1 VKRRAR
7 TASTALAST
16 RAAFPARSAFHRHVL
31 RLHSQAA
38 PATDL
43 AALPLR
49 SGFRRSFA
57 SPMLSHVKARSPT
70 VTRAIHPGSRGPRA
84 ACRLLQSITIDEHN
98 CLIDRTPLTARGVA
112 PRRSF
117 NRSPSVGL
125 RRLLSSCGTG
135 WPNSCSKLS
144 QPRCHGSGARHED
157 HPMPASF
164 TTIARDGKRF
174 PQPDRL
180 GHLVSRA
187 RFNADM
193 EVSTPTKILNE
204 NPHVPAGQEA
214 CFRETSAAQGRLS
227 HPLAKGNTIR
237 RTQGAFHR

>member
-7 TASTALAST
+7 TASTTLAST

-57 SPMLSHVKARSPT
+57 SPMLSHVKARSST
-70 VTRAIHPGSRGPRA
+70 VTRAIRPGSRGPRA

-98 CLIDRTPLTARGVA
+98 RLIDRTPLTARGVA
-112 PRRSF
+112 PGRSS

-135 WPNSCSKLS
+135 WPSSCSKLS
-144 QPRCHGSGARHED
+144 QPRCHGSGARQGCN
-157 HPMPASF
+157 PMPAPS
-164 TTIARDGKRF
+164 TTIARD
-174 PQPDRL
+174 
-180 GHLVSRA
+180 
-187 RFNADM
+187 
-193 EVSTPTKILNE
+193 
-204 NPHVPAGQEA
+204 
-214 CFRETSAAQGRLS
+214 
-227 HPLAKGNTIR
+227 
-237 RTQGAFHR
+237 